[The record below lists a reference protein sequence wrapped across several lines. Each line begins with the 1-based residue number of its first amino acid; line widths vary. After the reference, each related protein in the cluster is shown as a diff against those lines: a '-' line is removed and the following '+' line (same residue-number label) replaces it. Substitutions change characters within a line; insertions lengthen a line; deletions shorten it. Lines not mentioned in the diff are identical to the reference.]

1 MGVIWNKVW
10 FDIWQN
16 KVRSM
21 LVVLSIAAGVFSVGA
36 IFGMVFQL
44 LDGMDA
50 AHQLISPSHVNV
62 ILRNYIDLD
71 VVDELK
77 GISGVRDIDPV
88 NQISV
93 RYRLDPEDE
102 WELGTLVQRPDYENQ
117 TFDIVELK
125 NGEWPEGGD
134 IGIERLSSQ
143 HYDVEINDQITFEI
157 GGEPRNFDV
166 NGVIRHPFVQPPL
179 FGGQANFFTDTQGLA
194 EFGIPEGFF
203 GQLLVQVEPYS
214 LEKAREVAA
223 EIRSELARQGYGV
236 AVTLY
241 QEPDRHWGRMFV
253 EGVTLVNQVIAVVS
267 LFLSVVIVF
276 NVMTAVITQQT
287 NQIGIIKSIG
297 GGRGIVM
304 RVFLAEVLI
313 FSLVA
318 LIIAVPASMV
328 FSYQLSRWF
337 LNLFNIDYEVFQYS
351 QWAVLI
357 AVLSGLFAPI
367 LASIWPVMKGAS
379 ISVREAIAT
388 YGLGGD
394 FGSNRFDQVV
404 DKFGARFLPTAYAV
418 ALGNMFRR
426 KGRLVLTVLV
436 MTIAGVMFMAVMSLV
451 SSINLTLDNETARQR
466 YDIRLGFVR
475 NQSIPAILSLV
486 EPVDGVEDAQMWY
499 SRNATILKEGERM
512 EDSAGLGAQLIGI
525 PVDDALYQPV
535 IVEGRWLAPGDE
547 RVVVINQET
556 ADKNQIEIGD
566 MISLDLGEFGAESW
580 MVAGTYKTIYG
591 GGFLVEPIYAPIEAM
606 AEVTQNFNQGT
617 QLLLVAPSDTLE
629 EEEQIVTELTTLLE
643 SQGIKIDFYTSS
655 AKLEQRQY
663 ADNQYS
669 TVVWMLLSLAII
681 VATVGGIGLM
691 GSLGISVVERRREIG
706 VMRAIGARGRSVE
719 GVFIMEGLFQG
730 LISFFFA
737 VPLAYLLAR
746 PLANE
751 LGRVMIGIDLDFAF
765 NYPAVALW
773 LVIALLISF
782 LVSLIP
788 ARSATKVNVRE
799 SLSYA

>member
-16 KVRSM
+16 KVRST
-21 LVVLSIAAGVFSVGA
+21 LVIMSIAAGVFSVGA
-36 IFGMVFQL
+36 IFGMVFLL
-44 LDGMDA
+44 LDGMDT
-50 AHQLISPSHVNV
+50 AHQQVSPSHVNI
-62 ILRNYIDLD
+62 ILRNYIEED
-71 VVDELK
+71 VVDDLK
-77 GISGVRDIDPV
+77 EIQGVRDIDPV
-88 NQISV
+88 NQITV
-93 RYRLDPEDE
+93 RYRLYPGDK
-102 WELGTLVQRPDYENQ
+102 WEIGTLVQRPDYENQ

-125 NGEWPEGGD
+125 SGSWPDGGD

-143 HYDVEINDQITFEI
+143 HYNLGIDDQITFDI
-157 GGEPRNFDV
+157 DGEPRTFSV

-179 FGGQANFFTDTQGLA
+179 FGGQANFFTDAQGLA
-194 EFGIPEGFF
+194 DFGVPEGYF
-203 GQLLVQVEPYS
+203 GQLLVQVDPYS
-214 LEKAREVAA
+214 LENAQDVAS
-223 EIRSELARQGYGV
+223 EIRSELARRGYGV

-241 QEPDRHWGRMFV
+241 QEPDRHWGRVFV

-276 NVMTAVITQQT
+276 NVMTAMITQQT

-304 RVFLAEVLI
+304 RVFLVEVLI
-313 FSLVA
+313 YSLIA
-318 LIIAVPASMV
+318 LLIAVPASTI

-337 LNLFNIDYEVFQYS
+337 LNLFNIDYEMFQYS
-351 QWAVLI
+351 QWAILI
-357 AVLSGLFAPI
+357 QLLAGLIAPI
-367 LASIWPVMKGAS
+367 LAAIWPILKGAS

-394 FGSNRFDQVV
+394 FGSNRFDQFIE
-404 DKFGARFLPTAYAV
+404 KFGARFLPTVYAV
-418 ALGNMFRR
+418 SLGNMFRR

-436 MTIAGVMFMAVMSLV
+436 MTIAGVMFLAVMSLV

-475 NQSIPAILSLV
+475 NQSISAILSIV
-486 EPVDGVEDAQMWY
+486 EPVEGVEDGQLWY
-499 SRNATILKEGERM
+499 SRNATILRQGERL

-525 PVDDALYQPV
+525 PSDDAFYEP
-535 IVEGRWLAPGDE
+535 IIIEGRWLDSGDE
-547 RVVVINQET
+547 RVVVINEET
-556 ADKNQIEIGD
+556 AAKNQIEVGD
-566 MISLDLGEFGAESW
+566 TISLDLGVAGAEPWS
-580 MVAGTYKTIYG
+580 VIGTYKTIYG

-606 AEVTQNFNQGT
+606 AEVTQNFDQGN
-617 QLLLVAPSDTLE
+617 QLLVVAPSETLAD
-629 EEEQIVTELTTLLE
+629 EEQMVTDLTDLLE

-669 TVVWMLLSLAII
+669 TVIWLILSLAII

-706 VMRAIGARGRSVE
+706 VMRAIGAKGRSVE
-719 GVFIMEGLFQG
+719 GIFIMEGIFQG
-730 LISFFFA
+730 LLSFLIA
-737 VPLAYLLAR
+737 VPLAYILAR

-751 LGRVMIGIDLDFAF
+751 LGRTMIGIDLDFAF
-765 NYPAVALW
+765 NYPVVAIW
-773 LVIALLISF
+773 LGIVLLISF
-782 LVSLIP
+782 LVSLVP
-788 ARSATKVNVRE
+788 ARNATRVNVRE